1 MYQSKRDYCPLI
13 YNASETKIQGIS
25 MKFKTVGIILF
36 FTGLNLIKTHFSA
49 MYAINFAAWLLQQES
64 VVEGPCFSPIHFE
77 KNSYDGWM

>member
-1 MYQSKRDYCPLI
+1 
-13 YNASETKIQGIS
+13 
-25 MKFKTVGIILF
+25 
-36 FTGLNLIKTHFSA
+36 